1 MASLGPAIASTSST
15 SSSATSSSSSSSSSS
30 SEARF
35 AGIKTLSD
43 LPSYPKDF
51 VLRRLV
57 VFVGIVIG
65 YACYYL
71 TRNSLTYAAPVRSLF
86 VFEKNAFFS
95 PACTRERG
103 GGGGER
109 QNAGDTISHF
119 LSFFVLKNTHSTTK
133 QVMVAD
139 AALGMDITQV
149 RVLFGTRA
157 LLCEKEPLEKES
169 LSLEKKRER
178 EKKTHFVSL

>member
-71 TRNSLTYAAPVRSLF
+71 TRNSLTYAAPVSFLF
-86 VFEKNAFFS
+86 
-95 PACTRERG
+95 
-103 GGGGER
+103 
-109 QNAGDTISHF
+109 
-119 LSFFVLKNTHSTTK
+119 
-133 QVMVAD
+133 
-139 AALGMDITQV
+139 
-149 RVLFGTRA
+149 
-157 LLCEKEPLEKES
+157 
-169 LSLEKKRER
+169 
-178 EKKTHFVSL
+178 